1 VLFEVASGGR
11 KGGLNQCLLFAL
23 LGQHKYLFRID
34 DIKSS
39 TITTK
44 VSHVPWINCDVF
56 LICIGEY
63 YRSYVRSA
71 GFMYAL
77 RILIETECKCYW
89 LVRGSQGHGAWQ
101 FTINRDM
108 EALISDTIRFLLLLT
123 FRKLRNIFPP
133 FIL

>member
-1 VLFEVASGGR
+1 LCFLKWLLVDGR
-11 KGGLNQCLLFAL
+11 GGLNQCLRFAL

-89 LVRGSQGHGAWQ
+89 LVRGTEHGSSQ
-101 FTINRDM
+101 
-108 EALISDTIRFLLLLT
+108 LT
-123 FRKLRNIFPP
+123 EIWKL
-133 FIL
+133 